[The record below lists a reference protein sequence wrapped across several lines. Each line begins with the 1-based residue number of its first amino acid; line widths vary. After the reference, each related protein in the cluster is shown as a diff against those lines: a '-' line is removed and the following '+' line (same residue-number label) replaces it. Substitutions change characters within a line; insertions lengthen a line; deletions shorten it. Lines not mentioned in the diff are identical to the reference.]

1 MTCEDFKWEL
11 AMALIG
17 NGPPDE
23 QRELEAHAKSCPACA
38 ASMEKA
44 RRIQWAIAD
53 KEKISLPDWEAS
65 WRVIAGKAL
74 RKNQRF
80 AFPSFSNRW
89 ALAAA
94 LASIFILGAV
104 AGKVFLFK
112 SNQVTP
118 SDISTRMNAVS
129 AWQTYAESIELF
141 LLDFGNQT
149 DVKRQRNLEKR
160 ENELV
165 RRLLA
170 ETRAL
175 KEVLVTEGDDTRAV
189 LLNDVELILVGIANL
204 RPGDKESAENMAKI
218 VRESPLKSRFKAIVS
233 SNIIS

>member
-1 MTCEDFKWEL
+1 MTCEDFKREL
-11 AMALIG
+11 AMVMIG

-23 QRELEAHAKSCPACA
+23 QRELEIHAKSCPACA
-38 ASMEKA
+38 ARMEKA
-44 RRIQWAIAD
+44 RRIRSAIAN
-53 KEKISLPDWEAS
+53 KETIPLPDWEVS

-80 AFPSFSNRW
+80 AFPSFRNRW
-89 ALAAA
+89 ALAAS

-112 SNQVTP
+112 SNQITP
-118 SDISTRMNAVS
+118 SDISTRINAES
-129 AWQTYAESIELF
+129 AWRSYAESIELF

-160 ENELV
+160 ENELF

-170 ETRAL
+170 ETRTL
-175 KEVLVTEGDDTRAV
+175 KEVLVMERDDARAV

-204 RPGDKESAENMAKI
+204 KPGDKESAENMAKI
-218 VRESPLKSRFKAIVS
+218 VRESPLKSRFKAVVS

>member
-11 AMALIG
+11 AMAMIG
-17 NGPPDE
+17 HGPPDE
-23 QRELEAHAKSCPACA
+23 QRELETHAKSCPACA
-38 ASMEKA
+38 ANMEKA
-44 RRIQWAIAD
+44 RRIRWAIAN
-53 KEKISLPDWEAS
+53 KEKIPLPDWEAS

-80 AFPSFSNRW
+80 AFSSFRNRW

-94 LASIFILGAV
+94 LASIFILGTM

-112 SNQVTP
+112 SNQVTL
-118 SDISTRMNAVS
+118 SDIFTRMESES
-129 AWQTYAESIELF
+129 AWRSYAERIKLF

-149 DVKRQRNLEKR
+149 DVKRQRNLKKR
-160 ENELV
+160 KNELV

-175 KEVLVTEGDDTRAV
+175 KEVFVMERDDSRAV

-204 RPGDKESAENMAKI
+204 KPRDKESAENMAKI
-218 VRESPLKSRFKAIVS
+218 VRENPLKSRIKEIVS
-233 SNIIS
+233 RKIVS